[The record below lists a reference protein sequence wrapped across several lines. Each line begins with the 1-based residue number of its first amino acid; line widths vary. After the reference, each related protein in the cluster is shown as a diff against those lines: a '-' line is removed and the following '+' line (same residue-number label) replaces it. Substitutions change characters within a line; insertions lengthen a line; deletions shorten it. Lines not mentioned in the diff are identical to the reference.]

1 VTSFL
6 MRQTFVQLFCIYS
19 SIVCNSYL
27 FAFDWKIEALM
38 DTTLISS
45 RFDTL
50 SNELLNLDSE
60 TSLDSLE
67 AFDFWPYQVLMII
80 LFSMITILSL
90 GSKIVTIIVLLKSDD
105 LPSKL
110 WWFLINWSVADTVTS
125 MFVIPFAYI
134 GFTLGRWVLPLF
146 TCPLL
151 FIVDLLTQ
159 FVFVWTFTAISID
172 R

>member
-1 VTSFL
+1 
-6 MRQTFVQLFCIYS
+6 
-19 SIVCNSYL
+19 
-27 FAFDWKIEALM
+27 M

-110 WWFLINWSVADTVTS
+110 
-125 MFVIPFAYI
+125 
-134 GFTLGRWVLPLF
+134 
-146 TCPLL
+146 
-151 FIVDLLTQ
+151 
-159 FVFVWTFTAISID
+159 
-172 R
+172 